1 MLQIGS
7 LAIIMLGWGVG
18 FRIGWRLMDRH
29 LERRKHKAIKA
40 KYEWKDRPPQGGRFI
55 SRE

>member
-1 MLQIGS
+1 METG
-7 LAIIMLGWGVG
+7 IMGALILFGWAFGARLGWA
-18 FRIGWRLMDRH
+18 WMDGY
-29 LERRKHKAIKA
+29 LARRKHRAIKA